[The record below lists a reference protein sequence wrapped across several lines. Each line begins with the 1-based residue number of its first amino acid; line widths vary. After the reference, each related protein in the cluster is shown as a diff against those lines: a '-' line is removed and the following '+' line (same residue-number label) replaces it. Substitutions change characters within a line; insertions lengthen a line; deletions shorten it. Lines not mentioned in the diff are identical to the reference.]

1 MENDMARGVVQCAEP
16 EGSRVYAVVVY
27 RRIVAGYADVADG
40 GLRCVDG
47 VNVVRLVRPCCTDV
61 VRPCREQ
68 TFSAFRSLDRPILRR
83 GVSFAG
89 D

>member
-16 EGSRVYAVVVY
+16 EGGRVYAVAVY

-40 GLRCVDG
+40 CLRRMDG
-47 VNVVRLVRPCCTDV
+47 VNAVRLVRPSRADV
-61 VRPCREQ
+61 VRSCREQ
-68 TFSAFRSLDRPILRR
+68 TFSAFRPLDRPILRR
-83 GVSFAG
+83 GIGVAG

>member
-1 MENDMARGVVQCAEP
+1 MARGVVQCAEP
-16 EGSRVYAVVVY
+16 EGGRVYAVAVY

-40 GLRCVDG
+40 CLRRMDG
-47 VNVVRLVRPCCTDV
+47 VNAVRLVRPSRADV
-61 VRPCREQ
+61 VRSCREQ

-83 GVSFAG
+83 GVGVAG